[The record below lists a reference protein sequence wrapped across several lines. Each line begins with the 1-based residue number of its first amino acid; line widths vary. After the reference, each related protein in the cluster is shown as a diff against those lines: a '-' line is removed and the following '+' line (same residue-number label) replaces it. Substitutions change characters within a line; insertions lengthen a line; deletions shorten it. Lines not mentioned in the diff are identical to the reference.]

1 MSKETEDLAAI
12 TDRVLANSL
21 EEQRTKGP
29 KLRQLH
35 PKSHGLLRGKLI
47 VEANIPEYCRV
58 GIFAQKQEHDI
69 WVRFSNASPPK
80 ELGVFELDGT
90 GDIRGMA
97 IKVIDVEGDVLPSDE
112 SATQDFV
119 LVNHPVFFLKDVQ
132 SYLDLSEI
140 RTAAAQ
146 KKFPP
151 LHLLF
156 KLFRSLM
163 ILMGMN
169 NKVIGNPLSIQY
181 WSTTPYKLGSKIIKF
196 AVKPDRIESKP
207 TSVPDAPNYLRE
219 TIVRK
224 LTKEQNQFRF
234 DFLVQFYTNEAKTP
248 IENPMQEWQERDSPF
263 IKIATIEILPQ
274 EFDVPERREF
284 DESLSFTPWHT
295 LPAHEPVGSL
305 NLSRRKVYQEV
316 AKTRRSHL

>member
-12 TDRVLANSL
+12 TDRVLVNSL
-21 EEQRTKGP
+21 AEQKAKGP

-47 VEANIPEYCRV
+47 VEADIPASCRV
-58 GIFAQKQEHDI
+58 GIFASKQEHDI

-80 ELGVFELDGT
+80 ELGVFEFDRT

-97 IKVIDVEGDVLPSDE
+97 IKVIDVEGDLVPSDE

-132 SYLDLSEI
+132 SYLDLSEV
-140 RTAAAQ
+140 RTAAAR
-146 KKFPP
+146 KKIPP
-151 LHLLF
+151 LNLLW
-156 KLFRSLM
+156 KLARSLI

-169 NKVIGNPLSIQY
+169 NKVIANPLSIQY
-181 WSTTPYKLGSKIIKF
+181 WSTTPYKLGDKIIKF
-196 AVKPDRIESKP
+196 SVKPHHIESKP
-207 TSVPDAPNYLRE
+207 TSVPDSPNYLRE
-219 TIVRK
+219 TIALK
-224 LTKEQNQFRF
+224 LTTEQKQFRF
-234 DFLVQFYTNEAKTP
+234 DFLVQFYTNEATTP
-248 IENPMQEWQERDSPF
+248 IENPMKEWQQCNSPF

-274 EFDVPERREF
+274 EFDFPERQEF

-316 AKTRRSHL
+316 AKTRRSG